1 MNEDRV
7 QARLRELRESMA
19 DVSAP
24 ESVESAVMAAF
35 RERKASRRRLPRIA
49 PVWRWA
55 AAACVALMALF
66 AGWRM
71 MQPEPKP
78 EIARE
83 VPKPA
88 APAPVVTEPAP
99 MTAAVAVPA
108 RPKRVKP
115 TVRPAVRPVPPQPQQ
130 EDAAAAFVAL
140 PYAPPLAPAEDQHVV
155 RVRLPR
161 AAMRQFGMFVR
172 EDRMREPVQA
182 DFLLGQD
189 GVARAVR
196 LVSNTR

>member
-7 QARLRELRESMA
+7 QARLRELRESTG

-24 ESVESAVMAAF
+24 ERVEAAVMAAF
-35 RERKASRRRLPRIA
+35 RQHNAHRRGSRLA

-55 AAACVALMALF
+55 AAACVAAIAVV
-66 AGWRM
+66 AGWWMIRA
-71 MQPEPKP
+71 KP
-78 EIARE
+78 AEIARE
-83 VPKPA
+83 
-88 APAPVVTEPAP
+88 
-99 MTAAVAVPA
+99 TAKAVPA
-108 RPKRVKP
+108 PAVTQAAAIP
-115 TVRPAVRPVPPQPQQ
+115 AVVAAPLRPARAKRTARRPARPQARQ
-130 EDAAAAFVAL
+130 EDTTTAFVAL
-140 PYAPPLAPAEDQHVV
+140 PYAPPLAPAEDQQVV

-196 LVSNTR
+196 LVSNTQ